1 MEWAILLCLETVLK
15 LFGGRVWNYAN
26 VTWNT
31 PEFENWLLN
40 MILQASLHGSFR
52 MGTVYWGIE
61 ILALSL
67 KPKKRTLIK
76 WKVWNIYHCFELT
89 CFVLKF
95 LSEWEH
101 HAAYFVSRF
110 SAFVQ
115 ILSKGILINKFVAW
129 ELINVNCMIKALAFI
144 TYHEGNIKK
153 GLFQTSHFTGQGHP
167 MTVFRKICV
176 RRSRWCLKFYALGR
190 LKIFKWQFHSCTIN
204 FGSLSNKFSTIC
216 LISLIFHISLPR
228 LGFFS

>member
-1 MEWAILLCLETVLK
+1 MSNTSLFRDCSEIVWWKSLELCKCYLK
-15 LFGGRVWNYAN
+15 YTGIRELV
-26 VTWNT
+26 V
-31 PEFENWLLN
+31 
-40 MILQASLHGSFR
+40 MILQASLH
-52 MGTVYWGIE
+52 TVLSGWE
-61 ILALSL
+61 ALSL

-129 ELINVNCMIKALAFI
+129 ELINVNCMMKALAFI
-144 TYHEGNIKK
+144 TYHGGNIKK

-167 MTVFRKICV
+167 MTVFLKISV
-176 RRSRWCLKFYALGR
+176 RRSRWCLKFSALGR
-190 LKIFKWQFHSCTIN
+190 LKIFKWQFHSCVFN
-204 FGSLSNKFSTIC
+204 FGSLSNKFPTI
-216 LISLIFHISLPR
+216 L
-228 LGFFS
+228 